1 MLDKLRLQIKEEQAS
16 NDRER
21 RENEGDDAKLAE
33 RTEELQEE
41 MNCLQKTLQ
50 MKAFEEERQAELLIK
65 SEQQVKDK
73 DLFNKMQDNLH
84 NQYSKERSQLKRR

>member
-21 RENEGDDAKLAE
+21 RQNEGDDAKLAE

-41 MNCLQKTLQ
+41 MNCL
-50 MKAFEEERQAELLIK
+50 
-65 SEQQVKDK
+65 
-73 DLFNKMQDNLH
+73 
-84 NQYSKERSQLKRR
+84 